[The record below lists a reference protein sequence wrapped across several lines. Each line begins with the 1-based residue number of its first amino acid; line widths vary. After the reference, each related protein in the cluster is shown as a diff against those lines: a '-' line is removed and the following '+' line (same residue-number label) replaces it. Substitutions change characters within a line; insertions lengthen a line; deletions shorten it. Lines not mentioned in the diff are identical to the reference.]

1 MIVGRF
7 RKQLTFGLT
16 RKPGTPLFGLVG
28 IAIALPPPTI
38 TELRIEADTFIMRL
52 TPQFKVIYCE
62 NM

>member
-7 RKQLTFGLT
+7 RKQMSFGLG
-16 RKPGTPLFGLVG
+16 RKSGGPLFGFVG
-28 IAIALPPPTI
+28 LAIALPPPTI

-62 NM
+62 NV